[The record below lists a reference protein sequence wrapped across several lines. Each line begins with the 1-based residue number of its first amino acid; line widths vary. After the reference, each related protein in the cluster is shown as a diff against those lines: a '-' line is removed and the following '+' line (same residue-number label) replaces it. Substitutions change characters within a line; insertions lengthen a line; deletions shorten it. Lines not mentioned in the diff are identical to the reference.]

1 MASKS
6 AKTTDLF
13 LEEPPPEREQVG
25 ASWFM
30 AHNIFWSE
38 TQMGMQDELNDN
50 ISLRWTLDK
59 EKDRLILLTTLMNK
73 ALEIYQV
80 HWVSLFP

>member
-1 MASKS
+1 
-6 AKTTDLF
+6 
-13 LEEPPPEREQVG
+13 
-25 ASWFM
+25 
-30 AHNIFWSE
+30 
-38 TQMGMQDELNDN
+38 MGMQDELNDN

-80 HWVSLFP
+80 HWASLFP